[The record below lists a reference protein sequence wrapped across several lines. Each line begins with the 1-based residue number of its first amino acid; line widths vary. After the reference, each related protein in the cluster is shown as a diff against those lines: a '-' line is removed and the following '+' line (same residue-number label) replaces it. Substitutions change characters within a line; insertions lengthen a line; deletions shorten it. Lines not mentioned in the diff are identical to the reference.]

1 MDLFSNLALGFQT
14 AISASALIYCVVGV
28 TVGTFIGVLPGIGP
42 LAAIGMLLPLTFYA
56 PPTEALIMLAG
67 IYYGSQYG
75 GSTASILLNLP
86 GTAGAAV
93 TCLDGYPMA
102 RQGRA
107 GVALFLTTVASFV
120 GGVIGVVVLAAF
132 APALARVALSFG
144 SPEYFSLMVLG
155 LIMAALVG
163 EGSQLR
169 SLAMVIFGL
178 LLGIVGIDVSTGQP
192 RFMFDWNELGGGI
205 NLVIIA
211 TGLFGV
217 AEIMANAGRMRDPVM
232 KPADI
237 SFRSMIPTREDMRL
251 SWGATLR
258 GTAIGSAI
266 GILPG
271 AGAALSTFIAYAV
284 EKRVAKDPSR
294 FGKGAVEG
302 VVAPEASNN
311 AAAQTAF
318 VPTLSLGI
326 PGDAVVALML
336 GALVIHGV
344 VPGPRLIIDNPEM
357 FWGLTVSF
365 LIGNVLLVILNL
377 PLVGIWVRLLLI
389 PYRMLFPAILVFI
402 CIGVYSLNYSS
413 FDVAMVIVFGVIG
426 YALRLMQFSP
436 APLLLGLV
444 LGPML
449 EQNLRRSLLI
459 ARGDPTIFFQRP
471 ISAVLLGGA
480 VLLILV
486 IARGELRKRR
496 QARPSVG

>member
-14 AISASALIYCVVGV
+14 AISASALIYCIVGV

-107 GVALFLTTVASFV
+107 GIALFLTTIASFV
-120 GGVIGVVVLAAF
+120 GGVTGVVVLAAF

-336 GALVIHGV
+336 GALIIHGV

-413 FDVAMVIVFGVIG
+413 FDVAMVIVFGVVG
-426 YALRLMQFSP
+426 YALRLMRFSP

-471 ISAVLLGGA
+471 ISAVLLSGA

-486 IARGELRKRR
+486 IARSELRKRR
-496 QARPSVG
+496 QARLSAG

>member
-1 MDLFSNLALGFQT
+1 MDLFSNLALGFET
-14 AISASALIYCVVGV
+14 AFSASALVHCLVGV

-102 RQGRA
+102 QQGRA
-107 GVALFLTTVASFV
+107 GVALFLTTIASFV
-120 GGVIGVVVLAAF
+120 GGVFGVIVLASF
-132 APALARVALSFG
+132 APFLARIALSFG

-155 LIMAALVG
+155 LVTAALVG

-178 LLGIVGIDVSTGQP
+178 LLGIVGTDVSTGHP
-192 RFMFDWNELGGGI
+192 RFMFGWNELGEGI

-217 AEIMANAGRMRDPVM
+217 AEIMANAGRLSGARM

-237 SFRSMIPTREDMRL
+237 SLRSMIPTRDDLRRA
-251 SWGATLR
+251 WAATMR
-258 GTAIGSAI
+258 GTGLGAAIGV
-266 GILPG
+266 LPG

-284 EKRVAKDPSR
+284 EKRVADDPSR

-302 VVAPEASNN
+302 VVAPEAANN

-326 PGDAVVALML
+326 PGDAIVALML
-336 GALVIHGV
+336 GALIIHGV
-344 VPGPRLIIDNPEM
+344 VPGPRLIVDNPEM

-365 LIGNVLLVILNL
+365 LIGNAILVVLNL
-377 PLVGIWVRLLLI
+377 PLVGLWVRMLLI
-389 PYRMLFPAILVFI
+389 PYRILFPAILVFI
-402 CIGVYSLNYSS
+402 CIGVYSLNFSS
-413 FDVAMVIVFGVIG
+413 FDVAMVIMFGLIG
-426 YALRLMQFSP
+426 YALRRMLFSP

-471 ISAVLLGGA
+471 ISAFLLGA
-480 VLLILV
+480 AFLLIIL
-486 IARGELRKRR
+486 IARGELKKRR
-496 QARPSVG
+496 RASAFG

>member
-14 AISASALIYCVVGV
+14 AISASALIYCFVGV

-336 GALVIHGV
+336 GALIIHGV

-426 YALRLMQFSP
+426 YALRLMRFSP

-471 ISAVLLGGA
+471 ISAALLSGA

-486 IARGELRKRR
+486 IARSELRKRR
-496 QARPSVG
+496 QARLSA

>member
-14 AISASALIYCVVGV
+14 AISASALIYCIVGV

-120 GGVIGVVVLAAF
+120 GGLVGVVVLAAF

-169 SLAMVIFGL
+169 SFAMVIFGL

-336 GALVIHGV
+336 GALIIHGV

-426 YALRLMQFSP
+426 YALRLMRFSP

-480 VLLILV
+480 VLLVLV
-486 IARGELRKRR
+486 IARSELRKRR
-496 QARPSVG
+496 QARLSA

>member
-1 MDLFSNLALGFQT
+1 MDLFSNLALGFET
-14 AISASALIYCVVGV
+14 AFSVSALLYCFVGV

-75 GSTASILLNLP
+75 GSTASILLNVP

-107 GVALFLTTVASFV
+107 GVALFVTTIASFV
-120 GGVIGVVVLAAF
+120 GGIVGVIILAAF
-132 APALARVALSFG
+132 APLLARFALSFG

-169 SLAMVIFGL
+169 SLAMVLFGL
-178 LLGIVGIDVSTGQP
+178 LIGIVGTDVSTGQS
-192 RFMFDWNELGGGI
+192 RFMFGWNELSEGI

-217 AEIMANAGRMRDPVM
+217 AEIMANAGRMRDPTM
-232 KPADI
+232 RPTDI
-237 SFRSMIPTREDMRL
+237 SLRSMIPTRDDLRR
-251 SWGATLR
+251 SWPATLR

-266 GILPG
+266 GVLPG

-284 EKRVAKDPSR
+284 EKRAADDPSR

-302 VVAPEASNN
+302 VAAPEASNN

-326 PGDAVVALML
+326 PGDAIVALML
-336 GALVIHGV
+336 GALIIHGV
-344 VPGPRLIIDNPEM
+344 VPGPRLIVDNPEM

-365 LIGNVLLVILNL
+365 LIGNALLVILNL
-377 PLVGIWVRLLLI
+377 PLVGIWVRMLLI
-389 PYRMLFPAILVFI
+389 PYRMLFPSILVFI
-402 CIGVYSLNYSS
+402 CIGVYSLNFSS
-413 FDVAMVIVFGVIG
+413 FDVALVIVFGLVG
-426 YALRLMQFSP
+426 YGLRLMKFSP

-444 LGPML
+444 LAPLL

-480 VLLILV
+480 VVLAIV
-486 IARGELRKRR
+486 IARSELKKRR
-496 QARPSVG
+496 LARKAT

>member
-336 GALVIHGV
+336 GALIIHGV

-426 YALRLMQFSP
+426 YALRLMRFSP

-496 QARPSVG
+496 QARLSAG

>member
-1 MDLFSNLALGFQT
+1 MDLLSNLALGFET
-14 AISASALIYCVVGV
+14 ALSFSALLYCFIGV

-75 GSTASILLNLP
+75 GSTASILLNVP

-93 TCLDGYPMA
+93 TCLDGYPLA
-102 RQGRA
+102 RKGRA
-107 GVALFLTTVASFV
+107 GVALFITTIASFV
-120 GGVIGVVVLAAF
+120 GGIAGVIVLAAF
-132 APALARVALSFG
+132 APVLARFALAFG

-178 LLGIVGIDVSTGQP
+178 LLGIVGTDVSTGQP
-192 RFMFDWNELGGGI
+192 RFMFGWNELSEGI

-217 AEIMANAGRMRDPVM
+217 AEVMANAGRMRDPTM
-232 KPADI
+232 RPADI
-237 SFRSMIPTREDMRL
+237 SFRSMIPTREDIRL
-251 SWGATLR
+251 AWPATLR

-266 GILPG
+266 GVLPG

-284 EKRVAKDPSR
+284 EKRVARDPDR

-302 VVAPEASNN
+302 VAAPEASNN

-326 PGDAVVALML
+326 PGDAIVALML
-336 GALVIHGV
+336 GALIIHGV
-344 VPGPRLIIDNPEM
+344 VPGPRLIVDNPEM

-365 LIGNVLLVILNL
+365 LIGNALLVILNL
-377 PLVGIWVRLLLI
+377 PLVGIWVRILLI
-389 PYRMLFPAILVFI
+389 PYRMLFPSILVFI
-402 CIGVYSLNYSS
+402 CIGVYSLNFSS
-413 FDVAMVIVFGVIG
+413 FDVAMVLIFGVAG
-426 YALRLMQFSP
+426 YALRLMRFSP

-444 LGPML
+444 LGPLL

-471 ISAVLLGGA
+471 MSAFLLGGA
-480 VLLILV
+480 LLLILV
-486 IARGELRKRR
+486 IARSEWRKRR
-496 QARPSVG
+496 TARAGA

>member
-1 MDLFSNLALGFQT
+1 MELFSNLALGFQT
-14 AISASALIYCVVGV
+14 AVSASALIYCIVGV

-93 TCLDGYPMA
+93 TCLDGYPLA

-107 GVALFLTTVASFV
+107 GVALFLTTIASFIGGIV
-120 GGVIGVVVLAAF
+120 GVLVLAAF

-178 LLGIVGIDVSTGQP
+178 LLGIVGTDVSTGQP
-192 RFMFDWNELGGGI
+192 RFMFGWNELGEGI

-217 AEIMANAGRMRDPVM
+217 AEIMANAGRMRDPDM
-232 KPADI
+232 KPIDI
-237 SFRSMIPTREDMRL
+237 SFRSMIPTREDIRL
-251 SWGATLR
+251 SWPATLR
-258 GTAIGSAI
+258 GTGLGSAI

-284 EKRVAKDPSR
+284 EKRLAKDPSR

-326 PGDAVVALML
+326 PGDAIVALML
-336 GALVIHGV
+336 GALIIHGV
-344 VPGPRLIIDNPEM
+344 VPGPRLITDNPEM

-365 LIGNVLLVILNL
+365 LIGNIFLVVLNL
-377 PLVGIWVRLLLI
+377 PLVGIWVRMLLI
-389 PYRMLFPAILVFI
+389 PYRLLFPAILVFI
-402 CIGVYSLNYSS
+402 CIGVYSLKYSS
-413 FDVAMVIVFGVIG
+413 FDVAMVIVFGVVG
-426 YALRLMQFSP
+426 YALRLMLFSP

-444 LGPML
+444 LGPLL

-459 ARGDPTIFFQRP
+459 ARGDPTIFLQRP
-471 ISAVLLGGA
+471 MSAFLLGA
-480 VLLILV
+480 AMLLIIV
-486 IARGELRKRR
+486 IARGELKKRR
-496 QARPSVG
+496 RASVSG